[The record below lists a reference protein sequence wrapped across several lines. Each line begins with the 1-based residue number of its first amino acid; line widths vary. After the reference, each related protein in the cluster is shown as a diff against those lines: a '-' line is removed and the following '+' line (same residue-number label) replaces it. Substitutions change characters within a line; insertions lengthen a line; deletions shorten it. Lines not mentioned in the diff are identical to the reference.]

1 MNKENAKKRIEELTE
16 KLREHNYKYYVL
28 SAPEISDYEFDVM
41 LKELEQL
48 EETYPEFKY
57 PDSPTQRVGGEPTKE
72 FKTVT
77 HKYPMLS
84 LGNSYSEEE
93 IKEFDARVRKLVNG
107 EVEYTC
113 EHKYDGVAIGLTY
126 INGRLTAAVT
136 RGDGVQGD
144 DVTNNVKTI
153 KSIPL
158 RLRGD
163 YPEELEVR
171 GEIFMSITGFREL
184 NREREEIGET
194 AFANPR
200 NSASGTLK
208 MQDPTEVAKRP
219 LDCFIYATPT
229 ELKNV
234 STHYESLKYL
244 RTLGL
249 KASTNVAICKT
260 MDEIFE
266 YIRDWDK
273 GRKELDY
280 EIDGVVIKVNS
291 LEQQKLLGATAKSPR
306 WAIAYKFKAE
316 RAETTLLS
324 IDYQVGRTGAVTPVA
339 NLEPVQL
346 AGTTVKRAS
355 LHNEDIIRKLDI
367 RIGDKVYVE
376 KGGEIIP
383 KIIGVNISERK
394 PALQPVLFIKEC
406 PECGTP
412 LIRKEG
418 EAAHYCPNEDSCP
431 PQIKGKL
438 EHFISRKAMNIDSLG
453 EGKIEMLFEN
463 GLVRNIADLYDLTY
477 EQLFGL
483 EKVIVDNGKEKKLSF
498 QEKTAKKIIEGIEKS
513 KNIPYQKVLFALGI
527 RYVGETVA
535 KKLAAHFKDI
545 DQLATASSEELIE
558 VDEIGEKIAESVI
571 RWFQKPEHR
580 EIIERLRTAGV
591 QLSTQ
596 GEDKPENNLLSGKSF
611 VVSGVFNRHSREDI
625 KALIEKYGGKNASS
639 ISSKTDYVLA
649 GENMGPA
656 KKQKAES
663 LGIPII
669 SEEDFE
675 EMIASK

>member
-1 MNKENAKKRIEELTE
+1 
-16 KLREHNYKYYVL
+16 
-28 SAPEISDYEFDVM
+28 
-41 LKELEQL
+41 
-48 EETYPEFKY
+48 
-57 PDSPTQRVGGEPTKE
+57 
-72 FKTVT
+72 
-77 HKYPMLS
+77 
-84 LGNSYSEEE
+84 
-93 IKEFDARVRKLVNG
+93 
-107 EVEYTC
+107 
-113 EHKYDGVAIGLTY
+113 
-126 INGRLTAAVT
+126 
-136 RGDGVQGD
+136 
-144 DVTNNVKTI
+144 
-153 KSIPL
+153 
-158 RLRGD
+158 
-163 YPEELEVR
+163 
-171 GEIFMSITGFREL
+171 
-184 NREREEIGET
+184 
-194 AFANPR
+194 
-200 NSASGTLK
+200 
-208 MQDPTEVAKRP
+208 
-219 LDCFIYATPT
+219 
-229 ELKNV
+229 
-234 STHYESLKYL
+234 
-244 RTLGL
+244 
-249 KASTNVAICKT
+249 
-260 MDEIFE
+260 
-266 YIRDWDK
+266 
-273 GRKELDY
+273 
-280 EIDGVVIKVNS
+280 
-291 LEQQKLLGATAKSPR
+291 
-306 WAIAYKFKAE
+306 
-316 RAETTLLS
+316 

-625 KALIEKYGGKNASS
+625 KALIEKYGGKNVSS

-663 LGIPII
+663 LDIPII